1 MNRFQD
7 FDFLNLNAIYRQGGY
22 FAPSATTEWRLN
34 SPEAFCQNKFYFVTE
49 GTFSIT
55 IEGTE
60 YIAKPGDWFFIPAD
74 RMHQYHR
81 FADKPMKKYW
91 MHFDIYPS
99 ANLLAPLQVKHRV
112 NAANEPRVL
121 ALFEEFGRL
130 CKSTDL
136 ADRLK
141 VKAIILN
148 LLAEYIRLAG
158 RQTKVFTDQ
167 RDEDMRNVLSY
178 INENFRRNL
187 TTEELAAVCHLHPT
201 HFIRAFKT
209 KTAQTPHQYITD
221 IRMEYAR
228 QLLDRSDRSIVEI
241 AEDAGFYD
249 PAHFSRAFKRH
260 FALTPTQY
268 RNTLPQNR

>member
-1 MNRFQD
+1 
-7 FDFLNLNAIYRQGGY
+7 
-22 FAPSATTEWRLN
+22 
-34 SPEAFCQNKFYFVTE
+34 
-49 GTFSIT
+49 
-55 IEGTE
+55 
-60 YIAKPGDWFFIPAD
+60 
-74 RMHQYHR
+74 
-81 FADKPMKKYW
+81 
-91 MHFDIYPS
+91 
-99 ANLLAPLQVKHRV
+99 
-112 NAANEPRVL
+112 VL

-228 QLLDRSDRSIVEI
+228 QLLDFLDHAPSPYQSVELLSAMLDEAGAVRLEEFGAWSLEAGKLYYFVKDGTQITGFHLGSAPLAFLSIIVFGLGVPISSVANARWAADLYGDKGYASAVRSLNVAYTVGCLLFGPVPGMLADAFGGSYLPSYLLFIVLLAVSLI
-241 AEDAGFYD
+241 LLRIVYGQLGAG
-249 PAHFSRAFKRH
+249 KR
-260 FALTPTQY
+260 
-268 RNTLPQNR
+268 R